1 MRRQAGPPTSA
12 PSRTTAPTPWW
23 MERCCTGV
31 PAALEPVHGG
41 SNGPCVTVCVACA
54 AGESRVDM
62 SSNSCTSEGV
72 PRHVSAH
79 VRQPLH

>member
-31 PAALEPVHGG
+31 PAAPQSVQRG
-41 SNGPCVTVCVACA
+41 SHGPCVTVCVACA
-54 AGESRVDM
+54 APGPAADV
-62 SSNSCTSEGV
+62 SSTSCACEGV
-72 PRHVSAH
+72 LRHVSTP
-79 VRQPLH
+79 VLQPLL